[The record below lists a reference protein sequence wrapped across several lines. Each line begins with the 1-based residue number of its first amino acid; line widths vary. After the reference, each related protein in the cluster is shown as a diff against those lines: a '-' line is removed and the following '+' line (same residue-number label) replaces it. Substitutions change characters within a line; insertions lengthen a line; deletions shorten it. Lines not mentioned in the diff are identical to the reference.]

1 MTLTAERP
9 VVALP
14 YGENRDLGAFILI
27 DPVSNET
34 VALGVVRSVG
44 DAESPRKAAPVETRT
59 GLARLAD
66 LWLGEAA
73 RGDGK
78 HRMAKIRAR
87 IAGSVLVGFLALIF
101 QMPLVMVPVLAI
113 LDFVLRPFL
122 AVAFGADRLPEPAS
136 VDPTVVD
143 DGGGI

>member
-1 MTLTAERP
+1 MSIKTSQPLFFDAYQR
-9 VVALP
+9 
-14 YGENRDLGAFILI
+14 NRGTGSFILI

-44 DAESPRKAAPVETRT
+44 EAESPRRASPAETRT

-101 QMPLVMVPVLAI
+101 QMPLLMVPVLAL

-122 AVAFGADRLPEPAS
+122 AVAFGADRLPESAG